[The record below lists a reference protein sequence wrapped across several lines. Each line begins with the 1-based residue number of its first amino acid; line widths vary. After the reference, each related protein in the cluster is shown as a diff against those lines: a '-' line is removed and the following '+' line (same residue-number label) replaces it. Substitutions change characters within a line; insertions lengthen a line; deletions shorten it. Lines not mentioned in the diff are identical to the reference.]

1 MSLTQATHLGPAT
14 AQRLDWRGYRH
25 ALLRSLYALLLIL
38 LLLLPANFIAY
49 ALSLSTNGGSALQG
63 LGYALAHHL
72 TGHYVLSATGAL
84 AIGAAEWWAAIV
96 WECLFWL
103 SCTSALLLFTLWALR
118 AVLARLAPRLRR
130 RHTLAPL
137 RV

>member
-1 MSLTQATHLGPAT
+1 MSSPRATRLGPAT

-25 ALLRSLYALLLIL
+25 ALLRSLYALLLTL

-72 TGHYVLSATGAL
+72 TGYYVLSSAGAR
-84 AIGAAEWWAAIV
+84 AIGAAEWWAAAV
-96 WECLFWL
+96 WACLFWL
-103 SCTSALLLFTLWALR
+103 SCASALLLFTLWAVR
-118 AVLARLAPRLRR
+118 AVLVRLVPRLRGR
-130 RHTLAPL
+130 RALTPVRA
-137 RV
+137 